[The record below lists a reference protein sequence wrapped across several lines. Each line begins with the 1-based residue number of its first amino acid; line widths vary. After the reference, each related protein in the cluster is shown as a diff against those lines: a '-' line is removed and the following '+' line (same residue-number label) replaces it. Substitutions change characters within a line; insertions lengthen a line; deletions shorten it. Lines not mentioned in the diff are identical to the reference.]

1 MLKVLK
7 ISVTALALAAGG
19 ARAASVYAD
28 LALATADGPGA
39 AVGSVTIKD
48 SAKGAVLIVDLHGLR
63 PGPHGFH
70 VHDKGSCAPGPD
82 KTGKIVPA
90 GTAGGHFDPA
100 MTGKHAGPDGMG
112 HQGDLPFV
120 TVGPSGSVKARLM
133 APHIASVGALAGHAL
148 MLHAGG
154 DNYGDEPAPLG
165 GGGSRLACGVI
176 G

>member
-1 MLKVLK
+1 MTKLLKL
-7 ISVTALALAAGG
+7 SLLTLALAASG
-19 ARAASVYAD
+19 AQAATVRAE
-28 LALATADGPGA
+28 LALATPDGPGA
-39 AVGSVTIKD
+39 AVGSVTIRD
-48 SAKGAVLIVDLHGLR
+48 SANGAVLTVDLHGLP

-90 GTAGGHFDPA
+90 GAAGGHFDPA

-120 TVGPSGSVKARLM
+120 TVDASGSMKARLA
-133 APHIASVGALAGHAL
+133 APHVQSVKSLAGRAL

-154 DNYGDEPAPLG
+154 DTYSDEPAPLG